1 MTRMF
6 LSADS
11 AASAVTNMFSTPFIA
26 AGDSSWIGL
35 VLLLIF
41 AVVSAVSKMME
52 KKRES
57 ELPEETVYPQAP
69 RPKAPPVIREGPPEL
84 MRVPAPPVT
93 RLPERSALEE
103 RMRRILEQAER
114 RAHRQRHP
122 APQRPPVIEE
132 EPEEAPRR
140 LVGRLGDLERPKT
153 ELPSGRPEEVPHQ
166 IVLPSVRPEE
176 VPHQRVLPSALKQP
190 LSVQMTPT
198 VVGWARGARFREQ
211 LHSRASIRHAIVLR
225 EVLGP
230 PLALREDW

>member
-1 MTRMF
+1 MF
-6 LSADS
+6 A
-11 AASAVTNMFSTPFIA
+11 TPFIA
-26 AGDSSWIGL
+26 AGDSNWIGL

-84 MRVPAPPVT
+84 MRVPEPPVT

-103 RMRRILEQAER
+103 RMRQILQQAER
-114 RAHRQRHP
+114 RAHRQRRP
-122 APQRPPVIEE
+122 AQPPPVIEE
-132 EPEEAPRR
+132 PEEKPRR
-140 LVGRLGDLERPKT
+140 LVERLAEMERPKA

-176 VPHQRVLPSALKQP
+176 VPHQRILPSALKQS

-211 LHSRASIRHAIVLR
+211 LHSRASIRQAIVLR